1 MGKESLV
8 VGGVLCLW
16 EVENS
21 SWVIFWLCRV
31 GKGGGGGYFH
41 VRRGNDFYW
50 RDCFFDL
57 TIFTSV

>member
-31 GKGGGGGYFH
+31 GKGGGGIFMYVGEMTFTGGT
-41 VRRGNDFYW
+41 VS
-50 RDCFFDL
+50 L
-57 TIFTSV
+57 T